1 MFTIVNLI
9 IYMYTYRLHEYTDV
23 NKLAV
28 RITYPPRLAKSTKIT
43 DKTRENTVLAYNK
56 PIYLQII

>member
-9 IYMYTYRLHEYTDV
+9 IYTYTYRLHTYTNV
-23 NKLAV
+23 NKLAF
-28 RITYPPRLAKSTKIT
+28 RIAYLPRLAKSDKIT
-43 DKTRENTVLAYNK
+43 DKTRENTVFAYNK